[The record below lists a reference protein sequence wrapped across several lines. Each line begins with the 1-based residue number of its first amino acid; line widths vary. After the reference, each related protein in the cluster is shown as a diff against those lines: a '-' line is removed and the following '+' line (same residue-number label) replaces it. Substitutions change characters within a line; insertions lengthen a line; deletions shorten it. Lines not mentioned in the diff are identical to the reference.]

1 MAVDRWMEPRP
12 MHSSLFRNE
21 AAAYFDEM
29 AGPVELADDDAQA
42 ASLRACARALR
53 AGTDDDHPATPSR
66 WLREFAAWGA
76 VPELEAKRLSVP
88 VTLRALGDFLGPG
101 NAALLRRLRREAGIV
116 SAPQFR
122 KALLRKEAS
131 LRLLLGDEPFAT
143 LSDRLEARALAPG
156 FWPRHT
162 AQRPSQEI
170 RQWKA
175 WAALNDI
182 ALAGEA
188 RRGCELIERALWVAS
203 ADDPNRAL
211 GRLAA
216 LPAARL
222 EGDPADRVRIE
233 DGNRAPT
240 EILVVESGRHAART
254 VLETG
259 ARAHL
264 DGLLGLIAE
273 RTGSP
278 QEGLPIPR
286 SEEEAYALADLPW
299 IPPELREG
307 RGEIARAAKLGVPR
321 LVGCA
326 DLRGVFHVHTD
337 WSDGRAS
344 IRELTEAARAR
355 GWEYLGIADH
365 SQAAGY
371 ANGLTP
377 ERLAAQAEEIA
388 RVQREFPGVRILRG
402 VECDVLL
409 DGRLDFDDALLASLD
424 FVIASIH
431 TGLDM
436 EVEPLTDRVVRA
448 IRHPATTILGHPS
461 GRLLRERGAS
471 SLDWLRVFQAAAE
484 EGTLLEFNTSPERL
498 DLDWRLIRAATSL
511 GARLC
516 VNPDAH
522 RLEAFDALAYG
533 IETARKGWLVSE
545 QVFNTL
551 SRESMEAQLHE
562 KRKR

>member
-1 MAVDRWMEPRP
+1 MERREITAAVVEEAQRLLAEGMDPSTIATRLGITEYVADLLARNVSEKPDRIPPPRTARRVP
-12 MHSSLFRNE
+12 NS
-21 AAAYFDEM
+21 
-29 AGPVELADDDAQA
+29 Q
-42 ASLRACARALR
+42 RAV
-53 AGTDDDHPATPSR
+53 GATAIR
-66 WLREFAAWGA
+66 GVQRM
-76 VPELEAKRLSVP
+76 LEA
-88 VTLRALGDFLGPG
+88 
-101 NAALLRRLRREAGIV
+101 
-116 SAPQFR
+116 
-122 KALLRKEAS
+122 
-131 LRLLLGDEPFAT
+131 
-143 LSDRLEARALAPG
+143 
-156 FWPRHT
+156 
-162 AQRPSQEI
+162 
-170 RQWKA
+170 
-175 WAALNDI
+175 
-182 ALAGEA
+182 
-188 RRGCELIERALWVAS
+188 
-203 ADDPNRAL
+203 
-211 GRLAA
+211 
-216 LPAARL
+216 
-222 EGDPADRVRIE
+222 
-233 DGNRAPT
+233 
-240 EILVVESGRHAART
+240 
-254 VLETG
+254 
-259 ARAHL
+259 
-264 DGLLGLIAE
+264 GLL
-273 RTGSP
+273 SK
-278 QEGLPIPR
+278 
-286 SEEEAYALADLPW
+286 
-299 IPPELREG
+299 
-307 RGEIARAAKLGVPR
+307 GEIARAAKLGVPR